1 MNIFLNN
8 LVSLNQIIL
17 HNASQQFP
25 EVSGSRMRYR
35 AAPAMQE
42 DDLLAAVCTEI
53 VSGET
58 RYQIETNSD
67 GTSWTLALWFTLSQP
82 VPSIPWVVLS
92 FSTLDNPE
100 ELQFDQV
107 MQTETPNCYWAKLH
121 LDKLEQ
127 RDALLRALSDLNS
140 QTTLVVAITTDHSIT
155 NTITDPK
162 TFFFP
167 KDYYAYIYRGLLPP
181 PPRWELLPKLLEYQ
195 HVWYNY
201 YQDYNLKN
209 YLYYLPNTFEPG
221 TDASGKPM
229 LSYSFSAP
237 EDATSLDQ
245 VRVTFDYFL
254 LPKVIPGRIANA
266 LEQFLK
272 EQPDGRLIPFASADT
287 LTLELELPAG
297 KTEEKNA
304 IINLQSGVADS
315 FTLPAAQFVTIWDA
329 LFSGGLLLRGELV
342 VQFTGLPPDRLPVK
356 ITLDSQYKS
365 KPLDFLTQTTP
376 VYITTTLTFKS
387 SPGTYSASGPRPVA
401 SMLVSIDGQTIEL
414 DEANPTR
421 DVKVKTSVIERF
433 IDPNWQP
440 TYEYSLEIHYVDG
453 GKVNRDHLKTQ
464 FEIIYVP

>member
-8 LVSLNQIIL
+8 LVTLNHIIL

-25 EVSGSRMRYR
+25 EVSGSQMLYR
-35 AAPAMQE
+35 AAPAMLE
-42 DDLLAAVCTEI
+42 DDLLAEVCTEI

-58 RYQIETNSD
+58 RYQIETSSD
-67 GTSWTLALWFTLSQP
+67 GKSWTLELWFTLSQP
-82 VPSIPWVVLS
+82 VPSVPWVVLS
-92 FSTLDNPE
+92 FSTLDSPE
-100 ELQFDQV
+100 ELQFNQV
-107 MQTETPNCYWAKLH
+107 MQTETENRYRAKLN

-181 PPRWELLPKLLEYQ
+181 PPRWELLPKPLEYQ

-221 TDASGKPM
+221 TDPGGKPM
-229 LSYSFSAP
+229 LAFYFSAP
-237 EDATSLDQ
+237 EDATSMDE
-245 VRVTFDYFL
+245 VRVNFDYFL

-266 LEQFLK
+266 LAQFLT
-272 EQPDGRLIPFASADT
+272 EQPDGRLIPFGTADT

-304 IINLQSGVADS
+304 IINLQSGIADS
-315 FTLPAAQFVTIWDA
+315 FSLPASQFVTIWDA
-329 LFSGGLLLRGELV
+329 LFSGGLLLRGELA

-356 ITLDSQYKS
+356 ITLDSQYKNR
-365 KPLDFLTQTTP
+365 PTDFLTQPAP

-387 SPGTYSASGPRPVA
+387 SPGTYNPSGPRPVS

-414 DEANPTR
+414 DDANPTR

-440 TYEYSLEIHYVDG
+440 TYEHSLEIHYVDG
-453 GKVNRDHLKTQ
+453 GKVNRDHQKTS